1 MHSNFDCNNYACQ
14 GDNVTP
20 ACCSTSPRQSA
31 YGHYSAQMPETA
43 ACTQGLA
50 GCCGCRN
57 EGKSAQ
63 EVSQQL
69 KEPGASWLDRTTR
82 TLAQAV
88 LHDATLESWQELYR
102 AVPSLDWGAGAP
114 VAVAASKQVSV
125 YFMQPFHHHH
135 QLLYTCPHW
144 CFRWHCCLGCQ

>member
-1 MHSNFDCNNYACQ
+1 M
-14 GDNVTP
+14 
-20 ACCSTSPRQSA
+20 
-31 YGHYSAQMPETA
+31 
-43 ACTQGLA
+43 A

-82 TLAQAV
+82 TLGQAV

-125 YFMQPFHHHH
+125 YLMQAFHNLPVHMAT
-135 QLLYTCPHW
+135 LLFPVA
-144 CFRWHCCLGCQ
+144 LLSGLSVEGCQ